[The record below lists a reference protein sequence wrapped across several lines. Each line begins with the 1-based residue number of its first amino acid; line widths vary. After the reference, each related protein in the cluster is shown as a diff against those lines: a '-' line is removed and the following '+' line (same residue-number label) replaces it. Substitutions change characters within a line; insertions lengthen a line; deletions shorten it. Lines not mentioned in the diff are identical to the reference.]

1 MKFNLL
7 LTAAQNVSTEL
18 PLWSMIPFAV
28 MLLGIALFPFIIGHW
43 WEHNRNKFIVSL
55 LLGIPVAIYLC
66 CSGLSHEF
74 MHQMLFD
81 YIPFIMLLGALFV
94 VTGGLH
100 QTGDVAA
107 KPWVNT
113 LILSVGF
120 LVASFIG
127 TTGAAMLLIRSLLEI
142 NSQRKHKVHTV
153 LFFIAIVANC
163 GGVLSPLGDPPLF
176 LLFLKGVDFTWFLE
190 LFPEWL
196 FTGAMLLVLYFLTD
210 TYFYRK
216 EPAANLHA
224 DNTEITPIRIAG
236 KINFLYL
243 LLIILTVAFVNE
255 NYIDGMGGEHAPIY
269 MKYLREFVLLAIIL
283 LSWFTTPKQVRK
295 GNGYTWTPIIE
306 VAVLFIGIF
315 ATMTPAL
322 LYLKAHAADLGFSET
337 WQFFYGTGALSSV
350 LDNAPTALAF
360 HSMAAGLA
368 DPAATDLIA
377 GVSPALLRAIA
388 LGAVFFGA
396 MTYIGNGPN
405 FMIKSIAEEHGI
417 KMPSFFGY
425 IFKFSL
431 LVLLPI
437 YILTQLIFL

>member
-1 MKFNLL
+1 MNEIPIWAL
-7 LTAAQNVSTEL
+7 
-18 PLWSMIPFAV
+18 IPFAI
-28 MLLGIALFPFIIGHW
+28 MLLGIAVFPFIIGHW

-55 LLGIPVAIYLC
+55 VLGTPVAVFLC
-66 CSGLSHEF
+66 CNGMSHEF
-74 MHQMLFD
+74 IHQMLFD
-81 YIPFIMLLGALFV
+81 YVPFIMLLASLFV

-113 LILSVGF
+113 LLLGVGF
-120 LVASFIG
+120 LIASFIG

-142 NSQRKHKVHTV
+142 NKQRQHKVHTV

-176 LLFLKGVDFTWFLE
+176 LLYLRGVEFTWFLE

-196 FTGAMLLVLYFLTD
+196 FVGGLLLVLYFLVD

-216 EPAANLHA
+216 EPVENIKA

-243 LLIILTVAFVNE
+243 VMIILTVAFVNE
-255 NYIDGMGGEHAPIY
+255 SYIPAMGGEHAPIY

-283 LSWFTTPKQVRK
+283 LSWYTTPKPVRK
-295 GNGYTWTPIIE
+295 GNGYSWTPIIE

-322 LYLKAHAADLGFSET
+322 LYLSEHAKDLGFDQT

-350 LDNAPTALAF
+350 LDNAPTAVAF
-360 HSMAAGLA
+360 YSMAAGLA
-368 DPAATDLIA
+368 DGSTAGLIA
-377 GVSPALLRAIA
+377 GVSPMLLRAIA

-431 LVLLPI
+431 TVLLPI
-437 YILTQLIFL
+437 YIIAQLIFLR

>member
-1 MKFNLL
+1 MHEVQIWAL
-7 LTAAQNVSTEL
+7 
-18 PLWSMIPFAV
+18 IPFCL
-28 MLLGIALFPFIIGHW
+28 MLLGIAVFPFIIGHW

-55 LLGIPVAIYLC
+55 VLGTPVAIYLC
-66 CSGLSHEF
+66 CNGMSHEF
-74 MHQMLFD
+74 VHQMLFD
-81 YIPFIMLLGALFV
+81 YVPFIMLLASLFV

-113 LILSVGF
+113 LILAAGW
-120 LVASFIG
+120 LAASFIG

-142 NSQRKHKVHTV
+142 NKQRKYKVHTI

-176 LLFLKGVDFTWFLE
+176 LLYLRGVEFTWFMHL
-190 LFPEWL
+190 LPEWL
-196 FTGAMLLVLYFLTD
+196 FAGAMLLIIYFATD
-210 TYFYRK
+210 SWLYRK
-216 EPAANLHA
+216 EPQENIHA
-224 DNTEITPIRIAG
+224 DNTEITPIRIKG
-236 KINFLYL
+236 TINLIYL
-243 LLIILTVAFVNE
+243 VGIILAVAFINPGE
-255 NYIDGMGGEHAPIY
+255 IPAMGEHNAPIY
-269 MKYLREFVLLAIIL
+269 MKYLREIVLAAIML
-283 LSWFTTPKQVRK
+283 LSWFTTKKQVRK
-295 GNGYTWTPIIE
+295 ENGYTWTPIVE

-322 LYLKAHAADLGFSET
+322 LYLEKHAAALGFHQA

-350 LDNAPTALAF
+350 LDNAPTAVAF
-360 HSMAAGLA
+360 YSMASGLPV
-368 DPAATDLIA
+368 DGATALVA
-377 GVSPALLRAIA
+377 GVPETLLRAIA

-417 KMPSFFGY
+417 NMPSFFGY
-425 IFKFSL
+425 IFKFSIV
-431 LVLLPI
+431 VLLPI

>member
-1 MKFNLL
+1 MEVQIWAL
-7 LTAAQNVSTEL
+7 
-18 PLWSMIPFAV
+18 IPFAL
-28 MLLGIALFPFIIGHW
+28 MLLGIAVFPFIIGHW

-55 LLGIPVAIYLC
+55 VLGVPVAVYLC
-66 CSGLSHEF
+66 CIGLGDKF
-74 MHQMLFD
+74 VHQMLFD
-81 YIPFIMLLGALFV
+81 YIPFIALLGALFV

-113 LILSVGF
+113 LILTVGF

-142 NSQRKHKVHTV
+142 NKQRKHKVHTI
-153 LFFIAIVANC
+153 LFFIAVVANC

-176 LLFLKGVDFTWFLE
+176 LLYLRGVEFTWFLH
-190 LFPEWL
+190 LVPEWL
-196 FTGAMLLVLYFLTD
+196 FVGAVLIALYFITD
-210 TYFYRK
+210 TIIYRK
-216 EPAANLHA
+216 EPVENIQA
-224 DNTEITPIRIAG
+224 DNTEITPIRISG

-243 LLIILTVAFVNE
+243 ALIILTVAFVNPGK
-255 NYIDGMGGEHAPIY
+255 IPAMGDHHAPLY
-269 MKYLREFVLLAIIL
+269 MKYLREIILLGIIL
-283 LSWFTTPKQVRK
+283 LSWFTTNKRVRK
-295 GNGYTWTPIIE
+295 ENGYTWTPIIE

-322 LYLKAHAADLGFSET
+322 LYLEKHAASLGFNAP

-350 LDNAPTALAF
+350 LDNAPTAVAF
-360 HSMAAGLA
+360 YSMALGLTDGAASAGLV
-368 DPAATDLIA
+368 A
-377 GVSPALLRAIA
+377 GVPEMLLRAIA

-431 LVLLPI
+431 TVLLPI
-437 YILTQLIFL
+437 YVIAQLIFIR

>member
-1 MKFNLL
+1 MNEIPIWAL
-7 LTAAQNVSTEL
+7 
-18 PLWSMIPFAV
+18 IPFAI
-28 MLLGIALFPFIIGHW
+28 MLLGIAVFPFIIGHW

-55 LLGIPVAIYLC
+55 VLGTPVAVFLC
-66 CSGLSHEF
+66 CNGMSHEF
-74 MHQMLFD
+74 IHQMLFD
-81 YIPFIMLLGALFV
+81 YVPFIMLLASLFV

-113 LILSVGF
+113 LLLGVGF
-120 LVASFIG
+120 LIASFIG

-142 NSQRKHKVHTV
+142 NKQRQHKVHTV

-176 LLFLKGVDFTWFLE
+176 LLYLRGVEFTWFLE

-196 FTGAMLLVLYFLTD
+196 FVGGLLLVLYFLTD

-216 EPAANLHA
+216 EPVENIKA

-243 LLIILTVAFVNE
+243 VMIILTVAFVNE
-255 NYIDGMGGEHAPIY
+255 SYIPAMGGEHAPIY

-283 LSWFTTPKQVRK
+283 LSWYTTPKPVRK
-295 GNGYTWTPIIE
+295 GNGYSWTPIIE

-322 LYLKAHAADLGFSET
+322 LYLSEHAKDLGFDQT

-350 LDNAPTALAF
+350 LDNAPTAVAF
-360 HSMAAGLA
+360 YSMAAGLA
-368 DPAATDLIA
+368 DGSTAGLIA
-377 GVSPALLRAIA
+377 GVSPMLLRAIA

-431 LVLLPI
+431 TVLLPI
-437 YILTQLIFL
+437 YIIAQLIFLR

>member
-1 MKFNLL
+1 MHDVQIWAL
-7 LTAAQNVSTEL
+7 
-18 PLWSMIPFAV
+18 IPFAL
-28 MLLGIALFPFIIGHW
+28 MLAGIAVFPFIIGHW
-43 WEHNRNKFIVSL
+43 WEHNKNKLIVSL
-55 LLGIPVAIYLC
+55 VLGIPVAGYLFAI
-66 CSGLSHEF
+66 GLGDKF
-74 MHQMLFD
+74 THQMLFD

-113 LILSVGF
+113 TLLGAGF
-120 LVASFIG
+120 LLASFIG

-142 NSQRKHKVHTV
+142 NKQRKHKIHTV
-153 LFFIAIVANC
+153 LFFIAAVANC

-176 LLFLKGVDFTWFLE
+176 LLYLRGVEFSWFMH

-196 FTGAMLLVLYFLTD
+196 FVGGILLVIYFFTD
-210 TYFYRK
+210 TWFYRR
-216 EPAANLHA
+216 EPQENLQA

-236 KINFLYL
+236 KINFLWL
-243 LLIILTVAFVNE
+243 AAIIITVALVNPGE
-255 NYIDGMGGEHAPIY
+255 IPAMGEHDAPLY
-269 MKYLREFVLLAIIL
+269 MKYLREIVLAVIML
-283 LSWFTTPKQVRK
+283 LSWFTTPKHVRRE
-295 GNGYTWTPIIE
+295 NGYTWTPIVE

-322 LYLKAHAADLGFSET
+322 IYLEAHASGLGLHAP

-350 LDNAPTALAF
+350 LDNAPTAVAF
-360 HSMAAGLA
+360 YSMAAGL
-368 DPAATDLIA
+368 PAVEGAEYVA
-377 GVSPALLRAIA
+377 NVPEMLLRSIA

-396 MTYIGNGPN
+396 KTHIGNGPN

-417 KMPSFFGY
+417 EMPGFFGY

-431 LVLLPI
+431 TVLLPI
-437 YILTQLIFL
+437 YIITQLIFLR

>member
-1 MKFNLL
+1 MHEI
-7 LTAAQNVSTEL
+7 Q
-18 PLWSMIPFAV
+18 LWALIPFAL

-43 WEHNRNKFIVSL
+43 WEHNKNKFIVSL
-55 LLGIPVAIYLC
+55 LLGTPVAIYLC
-66 CSGLSHEF
+66 CTGLGHEF
-74 MHQMLFD
+74 VHQMLFD
-81 YIPFIMLLGALFV
+81 YVPFIMLLAALFV

-113 LILSVGF
+113 LLLGVGF
-120 LVASFIG
+120 LIASFIG

-142 NSQRKHKVHTV
+142 NKQRKYKVHTI

-176 LLFLKGVDFTWFLE
+176 LLYLRGVEFTWFMHL
-190 LFPEWL
+190 LPEWL
-196 FTGAMLLVLYFLTD
+196 FVGGVLLAIYFITD
-210 TYFYRK
+210 TVLYRK
-216 EPAANLHA
+216 EPKENIEA
-224 DNTEITPIRIAG
+224 DNTEITPIRIKG
-236 KINFLYL
+236 VINFVYL
-243 LLIILTVAFVNE
+243 AAIILTVAFVNPGK
-255 NYIDGMGGEHAPIY
+255 IPAMGGHDAPIY
-269 MKYLREFVLLAIIL
+269 MKYLREIILLAIIL
-283 LSWFTTPKQVRK
+283 LSWFTTKKQIRK
-295 GNGYTWTPIIE
+295 ENGYTWTPIVE

-322 LYLKAHAADLGFSET
+322 LYLEAHASSLGFSLP

-350 LDNAPTALAF
+350 LDNAPTAVAF
-360 HSMAAGLA
+360 YSMASGL
-368 DPAATDLIA
+368 PAVEGAEMVA
-377 GVSPALLRAIA
+377 GVPEVLLRAIA

-425 IFKFSL
+425 IAKFSFT
-431 LVLLPI
+431 VLLPI
-437 YILTQLIFL
+437 YVIAQLIFFR

>member
-1 MKFNLL
+1 MHEIPEIPVWAL
-7 LTAAQNVSTEL
+7 
-18 PLWSMIPFAV
+18 IPFAI
-28 MLLGIALFPFIIGHW
+28 MLLGIAVFPFIIGHW

-55 LLGIPVAIYLC
+55 ILGIPVAAYLC
-66 CSGLSHEF
+66 CNGMSHEF

-81 YIPFIMLLGALFV
+81 YVPFIMLLASLFV

-113 LILSVGF
+113 LLLGVGF
-120 LVASFIG
+120 LIASFIG

-142 NSQRKHKVHTV
+142 NKQRQHKVHTV

-176 LLFLKGVDFTWFLE
+176 LLYLRGVEFTWFLE

-196 FTGAMLLVLYFLTD
+196 FVGGLLLVLYFLVD

-216 EPAANLHA
+216 EPVENIKA

-243 LLIILTVAFVNE
+243 VMIILTVAFVNE
-255 NYIDGMGGEHAPIY
+255 SYIPAMGGEHAPIY
-269 MKYLREFVLLAIIL
+269 MKYLREIVLLAIIL

-322 LYLKAHAADLGFSET
+322 LYLSEHAKDLGFDQT

-350 LDNAPTALAF
+350 LDNAPTAVAF
-360 HSMAAGLA
+360 YSMAAGLA
-368 DPAATDLIA
+368 DGSAADLIA
-377 GVSPALLRAIA
+377 GVSPMLLRAIA

-431 LVLLPI
+431 TVLLPI
-437 YILTQLIFL
+437 YIIAQLIFLR